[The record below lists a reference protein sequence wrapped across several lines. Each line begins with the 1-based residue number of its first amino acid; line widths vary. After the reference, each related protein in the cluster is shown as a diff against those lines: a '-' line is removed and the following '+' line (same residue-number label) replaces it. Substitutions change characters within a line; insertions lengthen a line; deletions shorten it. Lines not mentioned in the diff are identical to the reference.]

1 METAAKE
8 LFVTVTGF
16 DHYAGRRVFSIGAL
30 VLCRKEPE
38 NFYDPEAIVCLFP
51 GFGKLGYLANSVHTV
66 AEGCMSAGRVY
77 DKVEDTFFIRVLFKS
92 YTKIICRVEKGEQA
106 ELEREFAC
114 QLLQLTDPGKSYSHL
129 CSSEETDD
137 TDREDEDCISF

>member
-38 NFYDPEAIVCLFP
+38 NVYDPEAIVCLFP

-92 YTKIICRVEKGEQA
+92 YTKIICRVEKGDQA

-114 QLLQLTDPGKSYSHL
+114 QLLQLTDPGKSFSHH
-129 CSSEETDD
+129 CSPEDADDDDQKEE
-137 TDREDEDCISF
+137 ESISF